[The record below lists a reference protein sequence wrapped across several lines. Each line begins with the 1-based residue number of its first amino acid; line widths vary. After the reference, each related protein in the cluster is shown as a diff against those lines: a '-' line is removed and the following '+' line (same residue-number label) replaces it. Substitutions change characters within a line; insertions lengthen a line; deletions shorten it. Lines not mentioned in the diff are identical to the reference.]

1 MIGVLFLY
9 ISQSLFIVEVHMVFL
24 IMWQN
29 INIGILSEKGSKI
42 NYKIIITNISNA
54 LEKGLIFSSILT
66 DTYNNVLP
74 EWINK
79 RIPAKEK
86 DKMEYLK
93 KTEGR
98 LETDE
103 IWFKNIK

>member
-42 NYKIIITNISNA
+42 NYKIIITNLSTA
-54 LEKGLIFSSILT
+54 LEKGLIFNSILT